1 MSKLYYLIILLL
13 IAANVNAQIASDSV
27 LKERLEKMRQLA
39 TISGQTKDIVIK
51 CKEIADKALSES
63 PNPIET
69 ISSEGRLK
77 GDPIKTA
84 TQLSLKDFNKI
95 YALAVIY
102 KTADDK
108 KYLNK
113 ATEYLLAWA
122 KVNKPAGNPINDT
135 NLDAAIDGYNLI
147 KSSLKREDIAP
158 IENWFR
164 ATASEEI
171 KSMIKSLGKETA
183 HNNWHSHRLK
193 ILVEVAAATDDPTQR
208 ELLTNLVKEQIAA
221 NLLPDGSSID
231 FKLRDALH
239 YHAYDLEPLLKLSI
253 VFKKLTGV
261 DFYNYQAKNGASI
274 KKSIEWL
281 IPYLTGEKKHAEF
294 VNSTVK
300 FDQDRAKNG
309 EAGYQKGT
317 LFEPQMG
324 LKTLALAGYFNPA
337 YDEIYKNIKGDT
349 QPDSDWQML
358 YRLLIL
364 R

>member
-1 MSKLYYLIILLL
+1 MSKLYYLFILLL
-13 IAANVNAQIASDSV
+13 ISTNLKAQVPADTV
-27 LKERLEKMRQLA
+27 LKERLEKVKQL
-39 TISGQTKDIVIK
+39 TLISQQTKDITIK
-51 CKEIADKALSES
+51 CKEIASRALDES
-63 PNPIET
+63 PNPIAT
-69 ISSEGRLK
+69 ISTEGRLK

-95 YALAVIY
+95 YALSVAY
-102 KTADDK
+102 KLTEEK

-113 ATEYLLAWA
+113 ATGYLLAWA

-147 KSSLKREDIAP
+147 KPSLKKEDIAA
-158 IENWFR
+158 IENWLR
-164 ATASEEI
+164 ATANEEI
-171 KSMIKSLGKETA
+171 KSMVKSLGKETA
-183 HNNWHSHRLK
+183 YNNWHSHRLK
-193 ILVEVAAATDDPTQR
+193 VLVEIAAATDDPTQI
-208 ELLTNLVKEQIAA
+208 ELLSNLVKEQIAA

-253 VFKKLTGV
+253 VFKKLTGI

-274 KKSIEWL
+274 KKSVEWL
-281 IPYLTGEKKHAEF
+281 APYLTGEKKHAEF

-349 QPDSDWQML
+349 QPDADWQML
-358 YRLLIL
+358 YRMLIL
-364 R
+364 L